1 MYDRRSQMRG
11 RNISK
16 NNTSPR
22 QQWYTLTA
30 AFFLCQLQRNRPAI
44 FVVPR
49 SIPGPILDTYTSL
62 SAILFGNRPPP
73 TPYSGYSSHGS
84 RLLPPIRIIQFF
96 VCHVP
101 CPRFGRSLSRCNYI
115 RSKPS
120 WRSFRRRCL
129 QDALIFFYSLH
140 LLYPTL
146 CLSLSLFII
155 LRLVHPLRTRSSLL
169 SIPIFSPSFSL
180 LPLHVTWFPLCPSTE
195 PSFSQYHRLF
205 RPSSYSLYFSL
216 AFLPCIS

>member
-129 QDALIFFYSLH
+129 QDALIFSYSLH

-146 CLSLSLFII
+146 CFSLCLFSLFCGSSIHYI
-155 LRLVHPLRTRSSLL
+155 LVLPFSVYLYFPLPFL
-169 SIPIFSPSFSL
+169 L
-180 LPLHVTWFPLCPSTE
+180 LPLHANWFPLSPSTE
-195 PSFSQYHRLF
+195 
-205 RPSSYSLYFSL
+205 SSLS
-216 AFLPCIS
+216 